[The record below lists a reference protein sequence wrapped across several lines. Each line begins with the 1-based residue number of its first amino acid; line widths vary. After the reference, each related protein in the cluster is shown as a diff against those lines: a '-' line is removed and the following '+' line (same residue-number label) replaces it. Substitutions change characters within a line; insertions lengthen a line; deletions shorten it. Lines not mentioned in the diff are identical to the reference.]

1 MGLTLTGEVVSVLVA
16 RDPASLRS
24 CAEPQARVT
33 FEGFEG
39 DRHAGLT
46 WRSGGRTPHFPR
58 GTEIRNTR
66 QISIVSVEEL
76 EQIARAMSVP
86 ALLPEWLGAN
96 LLLRAIPQ
104 LSFLPPGTRFF
115 FAQGAALVVEG
126 ENHPC
131 ALAGAS
137 IEEACPDRP
146 GLTQAFPKAG
156 RHLRGLVAWVER
168 PGLIASGDG
177 VRAQLPEQRVYSLT

>member
-1 MGLTLTGEVVSVLVA
+1 MGLTLTGEVVAVLVA
-16 RDPASLRS
+16 RDRASLRS
-24 CAEPQARVT
+24 SAEPEVRVT

-46 WRSGGRTPHFPR
+46 WRSGSRAPHYPR

-76 EQIARAMSVP
+76 AQIAAAMDVP
-86 ALLPEWLGAN
+86 TLLPEWLGAN
-96 LLLRAIPQ
+96 LLLRDIPR
-104 LSFLPPGTRFF
+104 LSFLPPGTRLF

-126 ENHPC
+126 ENRPC
-131 ALAGAS
+131 TLAGAS
-137 IEEACPDRP
+137 IEAAYPDRP

-156 RHLRGLVAWVER
+156 RGLRGLVAWVER
-168 PGLIASGDG
+168 PGLIAPGDG
-177 VRAQLPEQRVYSLT
+177 ALARLPDQRVYSLT

>member
-1 MGLTLTGEVVSVLVA
+1 MGLTLTGEVVSVLIA

-24 CAEPQARVT
+24 SAEPQARVI

-46 WRSGGRTPHFPR
+46 WRSGSRTPHYPR

-66 QISIVSVEEL
+66 QVSIVSVEEL
-76 EQIARAMSVP
+76 EQIAAAMDVP
-86 ALLPEWLGAN
+86 TLLPEWLGAN
-96 LLLRAIPQ
+96 LLLRDIPQ
-104 LSFLPPGTRFF
+104 LSFLPSGTRLL
-115 FAQGAALVVEG
+115 FAQGAALVVAG

-131 ALAGAS
+131 TLAGAS
-137 IEEACPDRP
+137 IEEAYPDRP

-156 RHLRGLVAWVER
+156 RNLRGLVAWVER
-168 PGLIASGDG
+168 PGLIAPGDG
-177 VRAQLPEQRVYSLT
+177 VLARLPDQRIYSLT